1 MLNPPNIV
9 LTCMQTSDLVKRRY
23 STRFN
28 NLPADFD
35 ATAPPV
41 PNVPSLPNQFIGSK
55 DRGRGPSPGKSQG
68 IDIDTKA
75 LNDSTLR
82 PERYIAGLLSD
93 ASEKDIDDYQQ
104 ALQKLKNRAS
114 TDLQQNVYQ
123 NRTQFIKISKEAEK
137 LKGEMRA
144 LRNLMSDLKTNTTA
158 LRTTSSQGASITA
171 DFDSGFPST
180 LSKRDK
186 RSSVADRTAMW
197 NSQLQVSLIVIIQHV
212 YSYRS
217 ILGVVENR

>member
-1 MLNPPNIV
+1 
-9 LTCMQTSDLVKRRY
+9 
-23 STRFN
+23 
-28 NLPADFD
+28 
-35 ATAPPV
+35 
-41 PNVPSLPNQFIGSK
+41 LPNQYAGSK

-75 LNDSTLR
+75 LNDPNLR
-82 PERYIAGLLSD
+82 PDRYIAGLLID
-93 ASEKDIDDYQQ
+93 ASEKDIDEYQQ

-114 TDLQQNVYQ
+114 TDLMQNVSQ

-137 LKGEMRA
+137 LKAEMRA
-144 LRNLMSDLKTNTTA
+144 LRNLMSELKTNTTA
-158 LRTTSSQGASITA
+158 LRTTSSQGPAVSN

-197 NSQLQVSLIVIIQHV
+197 NSQLQVRFLTQNICINTYQTA
-212 YSYRS
+212 
-217 ILGVVENR
+217 GFMENG